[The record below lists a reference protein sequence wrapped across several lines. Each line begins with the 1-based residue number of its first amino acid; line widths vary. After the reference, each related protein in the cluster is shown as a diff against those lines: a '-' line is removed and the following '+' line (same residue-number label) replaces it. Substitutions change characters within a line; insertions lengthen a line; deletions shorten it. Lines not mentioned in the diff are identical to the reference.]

1 MTEIKSARI
10 AVYGAGAMGTVLG
23 ALLTKG
29 GLQVDLITR
38 NAEHVEGLKKEGAT
52 LLCEGDGTKITQPV
66 SALLPEE
73 MQGEYDCIFLMTKQR
88 YNTEILT
95 GLLPFL
101 KADGVVCT
109 TQNGLPEISVAKI
122 VGSERTYGS
131 ATSFGATF
139 IGNGKVALTSQM
151 QAMRMEIGGYQN
163 DGKKTAFLAEILA
176 HAGKAV
182 GNENFVVISEN
193 LSGARWSKLAINSAF
208 SGLSVITGL
217 TFGEVAKKRKTRKLA
232 LGILRECMSVANAS
246 GVELAP
252 MQGHDM
258 QKLFNGKGIFKR
270 AFAYMI
276 LPYAMRRHKKLL
288 SGMLKDIQKGRKCE
302 IDFVNGVVCQE
313 GKRIGVET
321 PLCDRLVEITHGI
334 ENGLYEIGYENTDFF
349 G

>member
-1 MTEIKSARI
+1 MREVKSARI

-52 LLCEGDGTKITQPV
+52 LLCEGDGTEIIQPV
-66 SALLPEE
+66 TALLPQE

-88 YNTEILT
+88 YNEEILN

-101 KADGVVCT
+101 KQDGLVCT
-109 TQNGLPEISVAKI
+109 TQNGLPEISVAKV
-122 VGSERTYGS
+122 VGKERTYGS

-139 IGNGKVALTSQM
+139 IGGGKVALTSQIS
-151 QAMRMEIGGYQN
+151 AMHMEIGGYEN
-163 DGKKTAFLAEILA
+163 DGEKTAFLAEILSY
-176 HAGKAV
+176 AGKAV
-182 GNENFVVISEN
+182 GNENFVVVSKD
-193 LSGARWSKLAINSAF
+193 LASARWSKLAINSAF

-217 TFGEVAKKRKTRKLA
+217 TFGAIAKKRKTRKLA
-232 LGILRECMSVANAS
+232 LGILRECMTVANAT
-246 GVELAP
+246 GVTLAP

-258 QKLFNGKGIFKR
+258 QKLFNGKGIFHR

-313 GKRIGVET
+313 GKRVGVQT
-321 PLCDRLVEITHGI
+321 PLCDQIVEITHGI
-334 ENGLYEIGYENTDFF
+334 ENGLYEISYQNTDFF